1 MGIERELNDGKRDTV
16 AACGGME
23 EEYGRYKMIHG

>member
-16 AACGGME
+16 AARGRME
-23 EEYGRYKMIHG
+23 EEYSHYRMVHR